1 MVFQFPKTFTVIHT
15 TQLRRFLNKQTTKK
29 KNPLYFPYGE
39 SSFEDI
45 RKQGCFFVDKTHYLE
60 LIEGKGRRLSLFRP
74 PRWGK
79 SLFAGTMEAYY
90 CALNNKEKNPA
101 KFEMLFGDTYI
112 CKNTTEEQGK
122 YVVLFWDFSISTTGD
137 TLLMEKGLYKSIN
150 EAIDGCQVKYKDLLK
165 ENVEIDH
172 EDAMI
177 TFKKFAR
184 LVKSSG
190 YPLYLIIDEYD
201 RFANKLLF
209 ETPDAYK
216 NMISGKSGDPKS
228 SVIRNVLETVKSV
241 GREGGM
247 RTFITGIS
255 PMAMADASGYNI
267 CKNITHDSDLAELL
281 GALKKVFPDDPGSV
295 KEHLDIMKEWYNG
308 YRMHEDGPLLYNPTL
323 SLYYLDKIWSG
334 KSNTEFNMLDQNTK
348 ISETISELLLCIMG
362 KNNLFIYKKR
372 SDYLI
377 YQNTKISESIFE
389 LISKNPNSNILIA
402 ALYNGEEQSVHIQ
415 ERFRLLDLL
424 TGIHDIS
431 RDDLLSFMYHQGVVT
446 FSEEGKLVIPNK
458 LAKNQFFDRVR
469 SLLKPGTYS
478 LIVQFFEMP
487 SAELLTDIVKTVT
500 VDILKPSG
508 DSGTFNEVA
517 LKTILAASFNNAT
530 SNTIKSEYDFGSK
543 YGGKRADLL
552 IFDKEDENP
561 NFMLELG
568 VIKLGQIVPK
578 SLIQFVDDEEKK
590 SWILRNDGTN
600 KLQNAHFWSIKK
612 KDAFESSLQKLSIT
626 ELNTLEFMP
635 DFKKPDNV
643 YTVADFITEKKK
655 QLYYY
660 RQFIRKQCSTEP
672 KSYVVVN
679 IGMQTTI
686 CEEI

>member
-1 MVFQFPKTFTVIHT
+1 MVFQFPRTFPVIHT
-15 TQLRRFLNKQTTKK
+15 TQLRRFLNKQTTKKK

-101 KFEMLFGDTYI
+101 KFQMLFGDTYI
-112 CKNTTEEQGK
+112 GKNTTEEQGK

-137 TLLMEKGLYKSIN
+137 TLLMEKRLYNSINKSIEKCQLKYKSLLVGQSDIN
-150 EAIDGCQVKYKDLLK
+150 S
-165 ENVEIDH
+165 
-172 EDAMI
+172 EDAM
-177 TFKKFAR
+177 FSFVGFAD
-184 LVKSSG
+184 LVKRSG
-190 YPLYLIIDEYD
+190 YNLYLIIDEYD

-255 PMAMADASGYNI
+255 PMAMADASGYNV
-267 CKNITHDSDLAELL
+267 CENVTHELELAGIAGFEEAELL
-281 GALKKVFPDDPGSV
+281 GALKKVFPEDPGSV
-295 KEHLDIMKEWYNG
+295 KEHLDVMKEWYNG
-308 YRMHEDGPLLYNPTL
+308 YRMHKDGPLLYNTTL
-323 SLYYLDKIWSG
+323 SLYYLKNIWSG

-348 ISETISELLLCIMG
+348 ISE
-362 KNNLFIYKKR
+362 
-372 SDYLI
+372 
-377 YQNTKISESIFE
+377 SIFE
-389 LISKNPNSNILIA
+389 LISKNPNSNLLITG
-402 ALYNGEEQSVHIQ
+402 LYNGEEQSVHIQ
-415 ERFRLLDLL
+415 ETFRLLDLL

-431 RDDLLSFMYHQGVVT
+431 RDYLLSFMFHQGVVT

-458 LAKNQFFDRVR
+458 LARNQFFDRVR
-469 SLLKPGTYS
+469 KLLKPDTYS

-578 SLIQFVDDEEKK
+578 SLIQFVDDNEKK

-643 YTVADFITEKKK
+643 CTVADFINEKKK

-660 RQFIRKQCSTEP
+660 RQIIRKQYSTEP